1 MAVKKTPY
9 GYILANG
16 NIGVDAEEAEIVK
29 RIFCDRISGLSG
41 VKIGAALYN
50 EHIDPFTE
58 TEKQASDR
66 VYVILNDERYCGG
79 DGYPPIISEET
90 FAASRSVM
98 NKKVFGKEQDTY
110 TILRKLAFCSECG
123 RNMAHFSDQTKEVRW
138 RCTKKGCINSKP
150 RITDIDFNQ
159 RIADILNAVIE
170 APDIL
175 ETGEPLT
182 EYVPNE
188 RVSEIEAELKVLFDA
203 IPIDHES
210 VKKKLFELAKEK
222 YNCCSY
228 NRAPYITADL
238 KSIVTEYSPSEEINK
253 EMLSRTVERI
263 TFDKDKIITVIFKNG
278 KAIASA

>member
-29 RIFCDRISGLSG
+29 RIFSDRISGLSG

-50 EHIDPFTE
+50 EHIEPFTE

-90 FAASRSVM
+90 FAVSRSVM

-150 RITDIDFNQ
+150 RITDIDFTQ
-159 RIADILNAVIE
+159 AIADILNAVIE
-170 APDIL
+170 SPDVL
-175 ETGEPLT
+175 DTGEPLT

-188 RVSEIEAELKVLFDA
+188 RVLEIEAELRVLFDA
-203 IPIDHES
+203 IPIDHEA

-228 NRAPYITADL
+228 NRAPYITEDL
-238 KSIVTEYSPSEEINK
+238 KSIVAEFSPSEEINK
-253 EMLSRTVERI
+253 DMLSRTVERI
-263 TFDKDKIITVIFKNG
+263 TFDKDKIITVTFKNG
-278 KAIASA
+278 KVIAST